1 MGMVTIRFPTFLT
14 VTRNATGYP
23 SSEVV
28 ATSALS
34 ARYAMVAGFLCSA
47 REPIALPM
55 LKTMTSPDQAQILA
69 LILKPSIY
77 LDTAPAELEPNQS
90 NP

>member
-1 MGMVTIRFPTFLT
+1 
-14 VTRNATGYP
+14 
-23 SSEVV
+23 
-28 ATSALS
+28 
-34 ARYAMVAGFLCSA
+34 MVAGFLCSA